1 MANRIGTNGTITISC
16 VKYPCTLTDIKI
28 HPPAPE
34 SPKSIVQEFCF
45 EIPFKWSKHQ
55 KRRFFS
61 AAHPRR
67 MRIHKKA
74 RGLVQFCRLT
84 GCRPQEVPTKVQEAV
99 GSSESIAAGT
109 NAIRPA

>member
-1 MANRIGTNGTITISC
+1 MANRIGTNGTITIAG

-67 MRIHKKA
+67 MRIHKNA
-74 RGLVQFCRLT
+74 LGLVQFCRLT
-84 GCRPQEVPTKVQEAV
+84 G
-99 GSSESIAAGT
+99 
-109 NAIRPA
+109 